1 MTEKNGLPRRRSHSH
16 QGLRTSRRTPRKPRQ
31 QEEQDEGI
39 GMEGEQELGGESD
52 DDKPVRTPPRRSRS
66 QNSLRQTRRRQQ
78 NRSLRTSTTDA
89 NALPDDQ
96 SVKSSSTVNTTKLNR
111 TSRLRN
117 RRSAAAATTE
127 DRSDRSRSK
136 SNSRR
141 GLEGKGRRSVSGA
154 ITNSGDGRRP
164 SVGAI
169 AAGKDLGFLENSQRS
184 SRSQRSL
191 RSLGDSVSAPDEKF
205 LKERKSRQDEILGQ
219 VLRKGADDDP
229 SESNELD
236 DVMEKPKSRA
246 RRPSLTRLTD
256 ARKRVQERM
265 AKGPSDATR
274 RVLSSDE
281 EGEMDLNDDY
291 DPRQLEDRQRT
302 SLVQRVSNVVATPE
316 KTRRKTLGSKS
327 LSAGP
332 LVQGSNKS
340 NWDI

>member
-1 MTEKNGLPRRRSHSH
+1 
-16 QGLRTSRRTPRKPRQ
+16 
-31 QEEQDEGI
+31 
-39 GMEGEQELGGESD
+39 MEGEQELGGGSD

-89 NALPDDQ
+89 DALPDDQ

-127 DRSDRSRSK
+127 DRDRSRSK

-154 ITNSGDGRRP
+154 INTSGDGRRP

-169 AAGKDLGFLENSQRS
+169 AAGTDLGFLENSQRS

-229 SESNELD
+229 SESNELND
-236 DVMEKPKSRA
+236 ETEKPKSRA
-246 RRPSLTRLTD
+246 RRPSLTRLSD

-265 AKGPSDATR
+265 AKGNSDATR

-281 EGEMDLNDDY
+281 EGEMDLKDDY
-291 DPRQLEDRQRT
+291 DARQLEDRQRT

-332 LVQGSNKS
+332 LVRGSNKS